1 MLRAL
6 IIKEWLT
13 SLLELR
19 FVICAALCVILGI
32 VSVVVL
38 RADLEARR
46 VEFSKNQS
54 LYKDQAQ
61 EYGSF
66 RQLERQGIRVD
77 RPPQTFQ
84 VLFYGVEKTLDR
96 TAVVS
101 DDFLPGFQGDLNNNP
116 AVLLFPVADLLFV
129 VAVVLS
135 LLAFFI
141 SYDTVAG
148 ERESGTLMLLM
159 SYSVPRDLII
169 AAKWIGG
176 YLSLALPFL
185 ISLLVGAIIIS
196 LSADVPFTS
205 TDWQAF
211 AIAGVVSLLLLAVMF
226 SIGLLVSVRARS
238 STTSILSLLA
248 LWVLLALV
256 VPNLGPYVAELVAPV
271 PNIGQVE
278 REVALRA
285 KQISDTYQTDW
296 RGMRSRMR
304 NMTREER
311 GAFFAKIRSQ
321 RDKAQKEINKVT
333 ADIVHDFESRLVWQ
347 TDVARVLTRVSP
359 VASFVYANTDIGA
372 TGVRHEERLV
382 NHLRIYQREFGRYI
396 SEQTQGQGGFGWD
409 GGGGNGEEYSIDD
422 MPAFEYRNDELGER
436 LDARIVDVLLLV
448 LFAVAFFMAAFVSF
462 LRSDIN

>member
-19 FVICAALCVILGI
+19 FVVCSTLCVVLGV

-38 RADLEARR
+38 RADLEVRR
-46 VEFSKNQS
+46 TEFSKNQS
-54 LYKDQAQ
+54 LYRDQAE

-77 RPPQTFQ
+77 RPPQSFQ

-96 TAVVS
+96 TTVIS
-101 DDFLPGFQGDLNNNP
+101 DDFLPGFEGDLNANP

-169 AAKWIGG
+169 AAKWLGG
-176 YLSLALPFL
+176 YFSLALPFL
-185 ISLLVGAIIIS
+185 VSLLVGAVIIS
-196 LSADVPFTS
+196 LSEEVPFTPS
-205 TDWQAF
+205 DWQAF
-211 AIAGVVSLLLLAVMF
+211 AIAGGVSLLLLAVMF

-238 STTSILSLLA
+238 STTAILSLLA

-256 VPNLGPYVAELVAPV
+256 IPNLGPYVAELVSPV
-271 PNIGQVE
+271 PDVGRVE
-278 REVALRA
+278 REIALRS
-285 KQISDTYQTDW
+285 KQIADTYQINW
-296 RGMRSRMR
+296 RGIRGRVRGMSQQERS
-304 NMTREER
+304 
-311 GAFFAKIRSQ
+311 AFFADLRLQ
-321 RDKAQKEINKVT
+321 REKMQQEVNKVT
-333 ADIVHDFESRLVWQ
+333 ADVVRDFESRLSRQ
-347 TDVARVLTRVSP
+347 TDVARVLTRISP

-382 NHLRIYQREFGRYI
+382 NHLRTYQREFVRFVA
-396 SEQTQGQGGFGWD
+396 EQTEGQGGFGWD
-409 GGGGNGEEYSIDD
+409 GGGGGEEYSVENL
-422 MPAFEYRNDELGER
+422 PTFEYRNDDLGVR
-436 LDARIVDVLLLV
+436 LDARIVDVLMLV

-462 LRSDIN
+462 LRSDVN